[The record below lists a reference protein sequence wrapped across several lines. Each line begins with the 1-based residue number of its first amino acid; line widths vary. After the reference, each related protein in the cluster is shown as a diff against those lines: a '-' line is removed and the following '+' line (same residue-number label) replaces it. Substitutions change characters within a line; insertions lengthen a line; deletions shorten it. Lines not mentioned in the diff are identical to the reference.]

1 MKGNATLQR
10 KLSLHPT
17 PVRRAA
23 LDPLGLFLEM
33 SNKQLLAG
41 SHRYKPAYTRMLF
54 EQIKEFCTSV
64 QERQE
69 LLSAGCCKV
78 TDEAVQHSLFQI
90 AASHREKVLESVI
103 LSVPGKT
110 FLPNKNSDKERPVAQ
125 ILSFLDTMLGR
136 NSDSG
141 LLCSIPGPIC
151 CVEGPIVCFK

>member
-54 EQIKEFCTSV
+54 EQIKEFAHQCRKGKSFCLQV
-64 QERQE
+64 
-69 LLSAGCCKV
+69 
-78 TDEAVQHSLFQI
+78 
-90 AASHREKVLESVI
+90 AAR
-103 LSVPGKT
+103 
-110 FLPNKNSDKERPVAQ
+110 
-125 ILSFLDTMLGR
+125 
-136 NSDSG
+136 
-141 LLCSIPGPIC
+141 
-151 CVEGPIVCFK
+151 